1 MVLRFSSVLH
11 RYKIRP
17 VLNSDAKVMTVLRML
32 LESGFYVDKRCG
44 FLDGGG

>member
-1 MVLRFSSVLH
+1 MDLKFSVILR
-11 RYKIRP
+11 RYKIHP
-17 VLNSDAKVMTVLRML
+17 VSSSDAKVMTILRKL